1 MSSSTAVIPPKKASA
16 LKKIKSPVDRACLLS
31 FASEPVAGPVSDD
44 GKEGEGPPLRP
55 ASPEQ
60 AEDAST
66 SRPAAAAAESHQHI
80 LSRMSTQRSMGR
92 KIVKEVDDILEEV
105 VFADLNTV
113 KNAIEAL
120 EIQGDIIKCDVD
132 DGDKEYYTARSG
144 LSWSNVVHIDCPIKK
159 QILLTLIDN
168 PQTFFVFY
176 NTQKGKLAI
185 AITEIK
191 SWALPTQ
198 EKKVVTFLVVDNDK
212 TLADQTAEGVMD
224 ILNEIGEVSLLSS
237 STGEKVNNIC
247 NKIDSY
253 ATYGGKMPIIVL
265 LNNPTQRKKMLTI
278 LKHIKSRRTHP
289 TNPCKSLFYG
299 VIFDEADKVYP
310 ACRETFLDVLV
321 TDNSAL
327 HRLGF
332 VTATEGD
339 LLSIEDYPESANAYK
354 YDVPDTDPNYRA
366 IHTVD
371 AKINYVPHKSSED
384 NSTYATNIITTN
396 KDYFYT
402 RVQLKNGT
410 LGFRKTIVIVN
421 PRTASMDEFA
431 IERVKEGA
439 VAITINMHGI
449 WVHRPDYPKKRYT
462 TKGKRFSKILF
473 EIYTELGL
481 ASRPLFI
488 IGNQKIDRGLGF
500 HWAPKDGTDGLIWTD
515 EIMGRIK
522 DKYRGSQ
529 KAGRLAGKVAQCP
542 QYPMELTW
550 WTDRETADNIV
561 RHNKIVDN
569 TALHRGCSALQ
580 AFTRAEAYVPE
591 VDQHPEYDIT
601 DLYHT
606 YGELSEYMKPK
617 IPVGKITRYT
627 LKTPE
632 NTIQYRANTIPL
644 HAYTTKD
651 DFKKKEIYWGINKN
665 LTTDNIVCR
674 IMPVMHDGEINYI
687 GIYLKSSIV

>member
-16 LKKIKSPVDRACLLS
+16 LKKIKSPVDRACRLS

-66 SRPAAAAAESHQHI
+66 SRPAAAAAAAAESHQHI

-299 VIFDEADKVYP
+299 VIFDEADK
-310 ACRETFLDVLV
+310 
-321 TDNSAL
+321 
-327 HRLGF
+327 
-332 VTATEGD
+332 
-339 LLSIEDYPESANAYK
+339 
-354 YDVPDTDPNYRA
+354 
-366 IHTVD
+366 
-371 AKINYVPHKSSED
+371 AK
-384 NSTYATNIITTN
+384 
-396 KDYFYT
+396 
-402 RVQLKNGT
+402 
-410 LGFRKTIVIVN
+410 
-421 PRTASMDEFA
+421 
-431 IERVKEGA
+431 
-439 VAITINMHGI
+439 
-449 WVHRPDYPKKRYT
+449 
-462 TKGKRFSKILF
+462 
-473 EIYTELGL
+473 
-481 ASRPLFI
+481 
-488 IGNQKIDRGLGF
+488 
-500 HWAPKDGTDGLIWTD
+500 
-515 EIMGRIK
+515 
-522 DKYRGSQ
+522 
-529 KAGRLAGKVAQCP
+529 
-542 QYPMELTW
+542 
-550 WTDRETADNIV
+550 
-561 RHNKIVDN
+561 
-569 TALHRGCSALQ
+569 
-580 AFTRAEAYVPE
+580 EA
-591 VDQHPEYDIT
+591 
-601 DLYHT
+601 
-606 YGELSEYMKPK
+606 
-617 IPVGKITRYT
+617 
-627 LKTPE
+627 
-632 NTIQYRANTIPL
+632 
-644 HAYTTKD
+644 
-651 DFKKKEIYWGINKN
+651 
-665 LTTDNIVCR
+665 
-674 IMPVMHDGEINYI
+674 
-687 GIYLKSSIV
+687 